1 MQNLFKISKTFLKIF
16 IILTKCIF
24 VFTIFYIFTGFIG
37 CSTKVHKNNKNNIG
51 HQNINIMLSYILSYL
66 NI

>member
-1 MQNLFKISKTFLKIF
+1 MQRLFKISKTFLKIF

-24 VFTIFYIFTGFIG
+24 VFTIFYIFTDFIG
-37 CSTKVHKNNKNNIG
+37 CSTKVYKNNKNNIG
-51 HQNINIMLSYILSYL
+51 HQNINIMLSYILSYI